1 MFSTSLRNCSQLEE
15 KNPNQPS
22 LYNEENTEFVAL
34 GFQGLLAP
42 VLVEIQSVL
51 KGWIVG
57 L

>member
-15 KNPNQPS
+15 KKPTQPS

-51 KGWIVG
+51 KG
-57 L
+57 